1 MRSLLF
7 LIVTG
12 LLLTSCA
19 STDDGVKFI
28 NKSPR
33 GITIINILKE
43 DYSKAYQKAEKH
55 CAKYSKVPRI
65 LKKKRQTESYDVEK
79 LTLIMECIRPSR

>member
-7 LIVTG
+7 LIASS
-12 LLLTSCA
+12 LLLASCA
-19 STDDGVKFI
+19 STDDGVNFI

-43 DYSKAYQKAEKH
+43 DYSQAYQQAEKH
-55 CAKYSKVPRI
+55 CAKYSKVPRV
-65 LKKKRQTESYDVEK
+65 LKKKIQSESYQAEK
-79 LTLIMECIRPSR
+79 ITLIMECLRPNR